1 MMDVEE
7 WVKLTSQT
15 GIAVALMILGI
26 RWLLRD
32 RDGILHS
39 LNSER
44 DKRIDA
50 LTKASEECATDRANM
65 HAEMKEL
72 QKEVRSL
79 MGQIINGLSKQIS
92 GEKGQAD

>member
-1 MMDVEE
+1 MDVEE

-50 LTKASEECATDRANM
+50 LTKSAETCAIDRANM

-72 QKEVRSL
+72 QKEVRLL
-79 MGQIINGLSKQIS
+79 MGQMINGLSKQIS